1 MSRYLR
7 HGDLRLVWSP
17 FLWAELST
25 RTRRTTP
32 FYPQIK
38 IKGVQIKIKGLQI
51 KMSPY
56 FNFMSR
62 DFNLKSSYFNLNSF
76 YFNLR
81 VKRCS
86 PILLRVLAM
95 FPPRENRQ
103 SIRMATDVTV
113 LRRPLMADLAAAVAA
128 GLRQRPP
135 PLRLVG
141 RSPKCPLTLTRPPA
155 ARISPSNP
163 PPQPP
168 VTPSLAG
175 GH

>member
-1 MSRYLR
+1 MWSVTTSNRRRDRGQSLGLSSRTISATGLTRPEVVVARVASLKYVVSITAFSSVCTEHATVSCSVISLS
-7 HGDLRLVWSP
+7 LVLASSSGWLCLCYIVDAFP
-17 FLWAELST
+17 NCIIPGP
-25 RTRRTTP
+25 TP

-86 PILLRVLAM
+86 LWWC
-95 FPPRENRQ
+95 
-103 SIRMATDVTV
+103 S
-113 LRRPLMADLAAAVAA
+113 
-128 GLRQRPP
+128 
-135 PLRLVG
+135 
-141 RSPKCPLTLTRPPA
+141 
-155 ARISPSNP
+155 
-163 PPQPP
+163 
-168 VTPSLAG
+168 
-175 GH
+175 